1 MKTILFPTD
10 FSQSAGHALAWAQLL
25 ARHYN
30 ATLQILHVFSP
41 LMPVVPPPGM
51 ADPLLATPE
60 SEAEAN
66 SRNQLEA
73 LAADLRAEGL
83 FVQTSWQTG
92 NVDEQILAA
101 AHDIKAD
108 LIVTGRSD
116 MHSFLDRL
124 AGTHASGV
132 AKSAHCP
139 VLIVPTNAPEHP
151 VQLQTIAYATQLEG
165 DDDATIR
172 AILELACDFNAKLEL
187 IHVEAENQPN
197 VFDDSDVLT
206 DLQQTFGA
214 DVFRLHTLKSRTV
227 SGGLAAY
234 LDKHP
239 VDLLVMTTRK
249 RNFLDGLLKPSITS
263 RMVTHTQ
270 LPTLIYH
277 D

>member
-1 MKTILFPTD
+1 MKTIVFPTD
-10 FSQSAGHALAWAQLL
+10 FSQSADHALAWAQLL

-30 ATLQILHVFSP
+30 ATLQVMHVFSP
-41 LMPVVPPPGM
+41 LLPVVPPPGM
-51 ADPLLATPE
+51 AGPLLATPE

-73 LAADLRAEGL
+73 LANQLRTDG
-83 FVQTSWQTG
+83 FVVQTSWQTG
-92 NVDEQILAA
+92 NVDDQILAA
-101 AHDIKAD
+101 AHHTNAD

-132 AKSAHCP
+132 AKNAHCP
-139 VLIVPTNAPEHP
+139 VLIVPTTVPEGS

-172 AILELACDFNAKLEL
+172 AILELARDFKAKLDL

-197 VFDDSDVLT
+197 VFDDNAVLT
-206 DLQQTFGA
+206 GLRHTFGTDA
-214 DVFRLHTLKSRTV
+214 FRLHTIKSRTV
-227 SGGLAAY
+227 SGGLADF
-234 LDKHP
+234 LEKHP
-239 VDLLVMTTRK
+239 IDLLVMTTRK
-249 RNFLDGLLKPSITS
+249 RDFLDGLLKPSITS
-263 RMVTHTQ
+263 RMITHTQ

>member
-10 FSQSAGHALAWAQLL
+10 FGPSADQALAWAQLF
-25 ARHYN
+25 ARQYN
-30 ATLQILHVFSP
+30 ATLQVLHVFSP

-51 ADPLLATPE
+51 AGPLLATPE
-60 SEAEAN
+60 SEAETN
-66 SRNQLEA
+66 SRNRLEA
-73 LAADLRAEGL
+73 LADQLRTDGFA
-83 FVQTSWQTG
+83 VQTSWQTG
-92 NVDEQILAA
+92 DVDDHILAA
-101 AHDIKAD
+101 AHDTNAD

-132 AKSAHCP
+132 VKSAHCP
-139 VLIVPTNAPEHP
+139 VLIVPTSAPERS

-172 AILELACDFNAKLEL
+172 AILELARDFNAKLEL

-206 DLQQTFGA
+206 DLRNTFGA
-214 DVFRLHTLKSRTV
+214 DAFRLHTVKSRTV
-227 SGGLAAY
+227 SGGLADFLA
-234 LDKHP
+234 KHP
-239 VDLLVMTTRK
+239 VDLLVMTTHK
-249 RNFLDGLLKPSITS
+249 RDFLDGLLKPSITS

-277 D
+277 S